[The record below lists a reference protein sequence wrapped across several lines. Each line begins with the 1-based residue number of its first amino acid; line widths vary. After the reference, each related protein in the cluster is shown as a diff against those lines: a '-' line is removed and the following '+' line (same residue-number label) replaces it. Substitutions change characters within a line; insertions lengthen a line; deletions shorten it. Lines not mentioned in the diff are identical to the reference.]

1 MFDYR
6 NNLQENKEKH
16 SSSKEMARKLYLSYP
31 TSAFYDNH
39 EVEYEIRNRVR
50 RMYQIPISAVQV
62 IGSAKTGFSLI
73 KKTEFRKGV
82 SDLDLALIDPTLFNR
97 LWEEAYEA
105 SNGFHANKFQDMLI
119 NGSISVGSGRSRFL
133 DYLNRGIIAP
143 EFLPSGTYRA
153 KIFSDF
159 ERVTQSYKSEFKK
172 ISPFFYCNEFF
183 LQEKLKDTI
192 DKHWAQV

>member
-1 MFDYR
+1 MFDYKK
-6 NNLQENKEKH
+6 NLQENKERR

-31 TSAFYDNH
+31 TSVFAEKH

-50 RMYQIPISAVQV
+50 ILYQVPIASVQV

-73 KKTEFRKGV
+73 KRTDFKKGV
-82 SDLDLALIDPTLFNR
+82 SDLDLAIIDPTLFNR

-105 SNGFHANKFQDMLI
+105 SNGFQAHKFQDTVVGGV
-119 NGSISVGSGRSRFL
+119 NKVGSGRDRFL
-133 DYLNRGIIAP
+133 DYLHRGIVAP
-143 EFLPSGTYRA
+143 EFLPSGPYRA

-159 ERVTQSYKSEFKK
+159 DRITKSYQDEFKK
-172 ISPFFYCNEFF
+172 ISAFFYCNEFF